1 MALGDALS
9 FPHGLP
15 EDRPGKDGTARAV
28 GVTVCQGGFVRKGKD
43 MKRVRTKLLS
53 IMLSVV
59 LALTLLPVG
68 AFANIGYTGPGT
80 GGFPGPPTDIPEDPA
95 KNFTNPIM
103 EGIIRKINETI
114 EGKGGYAEVSSLEET
129 DMGGKITVT
138 IIQDEYSAQ
147 SACLDIFGTILNTF
161 YADYKQKRDESR
173 YEEKRV
179 QKVVPRPDAYATK
192 KDFYIDFHDCRL
204 PADSYGGIENFIL
217 GMTYLWTSKVSELK
231 GRTLTFETWLN
242 QSGDGREVRAV
253 YEVAFVPHKEE
264 LTYHSA
270 KAPTCTEAGT
280 KEYYECS
287 VCGKKFADET
297 AKEVLTDINEKAT
310 GHKLSKCDAKDA
322 TCTEDGNIEYYECT
336 VCKTKFT
343 DETMSET
350 IADTVQKATGHVLKE
365 HAAKG
370 ATCTEDGNVAY
381 YECIVCKK
389 TFADKDAAEE
399 ITDTAVKAAH
409 HWGDWREEGG
419 YLVRTCS
426 VCGET
431 EQGEEVPQEQTPGA
445 ETPATDAPV
454 EGTPSVDAPGA
465 DAPAVGTPSTE
476 PTVADT
482 PAAETPTTGTAA
494 AEKPVEETSVTATQ
508 TVTPAVSVP
517 KQVAMTTGQSTT
529 KIQVPLA
536 QGDKVVSVKSSNKNI
551 AKVKV
556 LPNGKIKVKA
566 KKKTGTVKVKVKL
579 ASGKTVK
586 FRVKVQ
592 KNEVR
597 TKKILLP
604 EKVKLHPGET
614 AALNVVIKPV
624 TSLEG
629 VSYRSSDPRVA
640 KVSKTGVVR
649 ALKKGTAIITVTSG
663 SKEAFCKVKVK

>member
-1 MALGDALS
+1 
-9 FPHGLP
+9 
-15 EDRPGKDGTARAV
+15 
-28 GVTVCQGGFVRKGKD
+28 
-43 MKRVRTKLLS
+43 
-53 IMLSVV
+53 MLSVV

-80 GGFPGPPTDIPEDPA
+80 EELPDPPTDIPEDPA

-103 EGIIRKINETI
+103 EEIIGEINKTI
-114 EGKGGYAEVSSLEET
+114 KGKGGYAEVSSLEET
-129 DMGGKITVT
+129 DMGGMITVT
-138 IIQDEYSAQ
+138 IIRDEYSAQ
-147 SACLDIFGTILNTF
+147 GACLDIFGTILNTF
-161 YADYKQKRDESR
+161 YADYKQKMDGKRFS
-173 YEEKRV
+173 EKRV
-179 QKVVPRPDAYATK
+179 QCVVPRPDACATK
-192 KDFYIDFHDCRL
+192 EGYHIDFHDCRL
-204 PADSYGGIENFIL
+204 PADSYGGIENFVL

-231 GRTLTFETWLN
+231 GRTLTFETRLN
-242 QSGDGREVRAV
+242 QESYSDDDRAV
-253 YEVAFVPHKEE
+253 YEVAFVPHKEN
-264 LTYHSA
+264 LTHHSA
-270 KAPTCTEAGT
+270 KAPTCTEVGT

-287 VCGKKFADET
+287 VCGKKFADEM
-297 AKEVLTDINEKAT
+297 AKEVLTDITEKAT

-350 IADTVQKATGHVLKE
+350 IADTMQKATGHALKE

-381 YECIVCKK
+381 YECTVCKK

-465 DAPAVGTPSTE
+465 DAPAEGTPSTE

-482 PAAETPTTGTAA
+482 PAEETPTTGTAA
-494 AEKPVEETSVTATQ
+494 AETPIAEEPVEETSVTATQ

-624 TSLEG
+624 TSLED